1 MLALPLAST
10 NAQAIRRIE
19 WVLREYLAVFEGAIN
34 LQTFGV
40 RGSKIAIHRS
50 QGRHRNRAR
59 PPASQPGVS
68 SLFTHSLS
76 FSAPST
82 FS

>member
-19 WVLREYLAVFEGAIN
+19 WVLREYLAVFEDAIN

-50 QGRHRNRAR
+50 QGRHI
-59 PPASQPGVS
+59 
-68 SLFTHSLS
+68 F
-76 FSAPST
+76 
-82 FS
+82 